1 MAKFDEGDDP
11 RRRVL
16 IQALTLGLF
25 GLPAVA
31 RADIFGSRPSKLPD
45 TQSIYRLSG
54 DVRVSGQSA
63 TLETRIAPGD
73 RIETGPASEVV
84 FVVGGQSMILR
95 SNAHLVIETPTQQ
108 VSSFLIGGLRV
119 LQGALLSVSRDSK
132 MKIVTPTATVG
143 IRGTGWYIDA
153 NPEETYF
160 CTCYGVTDINANDDD
175 QSTDSVTATHHD
187 RPLYIVKGETPGKNI
202 RPAPFVNHTDQE
214 LMLIE
219 TLVGRT
225 PPFVFPGSQYNAPRR
240 EY

>member
-1 MAKFDEGDDP
+1 MAKFEEGEDP
-11 RRRVL
+11 RRRIL

-25 GLPAVA
+25 ALPTGA
-31 RADIFGSRPSKLPD
+31 RADIFGSRPSKLPE

-54 DVRVSGQSA
+54 DVKVNGQPA
-63 TLETRIAPGD
+63 TLETHIVPGD
-73 RIETGPASEVV
+73 QIETGNASEVV
-84 FVVGGQSMILR
+84 FVVGSQSMILR
-95 SNAHLVIETPTQQ
+95 SNAHLVIETPS
-108 VSSFLIGGLRV
+108 VGSFLIGGLRV

-160 CTCYGVTDINANDDD
+160 CTCYGVTAINANDDD

-187 RPLYIVKGETPGKNI
+187 RPLYIVKGEAPGKNI